1 MYEVSTHELMV
12 FVVLG
17 FSAGIFSSIFL
28 ARFLEVVHTWKL
40 VQETVVYLLFMCSKI
55 AEDVAFLEEVKRKH
69 MHKADF
75 TREQI
80 REFQKVD
87 EQTLTNWKNSVI
99 LSIVKR
105 APPHFR
111 SMLPFRDWQ
120 EAMKFMDK
128 TLRHE

>member
-1 MYEVSTHELMV
+1 MYEVSTHELIV

-87 EQTLTNWKNSVI
+87 EHTLTNWKNSVI

>member
-80 REFQKVD
+80 REFQEVD
-87 EQTLTNWKNSVI
+87 EHTLTNWKNSVI

>member
-1 MYEVSTHELMV
+1 M
-12 FVVLG
+12 VLG

>member
-1 MYEVSTHELMV
+1 MYEVSTHELIV